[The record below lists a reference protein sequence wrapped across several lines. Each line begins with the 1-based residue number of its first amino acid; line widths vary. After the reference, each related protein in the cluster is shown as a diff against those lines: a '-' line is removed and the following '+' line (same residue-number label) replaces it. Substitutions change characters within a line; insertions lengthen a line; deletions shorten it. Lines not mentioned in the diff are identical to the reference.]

1 MEYDSRVSEVP
12 LSLILPLVMGP
23 MVIII
28 ALSVYCYW

>member
-12 LSLILPLVMGP
+12 LSVILPLVMVP
-23 MVIII
+23 MVVII